1 MVKIIKKRLDLL
13 KQIAIWLFLMLMIY
27 IIFEL
32 LRKLTGGSLSF
43 ETLVIGL
50 LIANLGYSFY
60 IKESIN
66 KLDSKISKHI
76 GWHIGNRNSGNH

>member
-1 MVKIIKKRLDLL
+1 VVKIIKKRLDLL